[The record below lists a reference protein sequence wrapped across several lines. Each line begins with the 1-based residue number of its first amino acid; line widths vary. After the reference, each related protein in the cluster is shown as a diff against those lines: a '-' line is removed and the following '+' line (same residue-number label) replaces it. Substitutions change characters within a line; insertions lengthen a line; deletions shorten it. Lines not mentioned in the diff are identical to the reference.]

1 MPMLVFEGTEANL
14 KGPSVAAARFIPF
27 GFRAAAG
34 TTSDFLYTFG
44 FCFNVGSFWLQWS
57 KCGDAQTHAH
67 IRATLVESGI
77 IREIRAWFHQALGR
91 AGILTC
97 FRLFKPVKVDSVCVC
112 VCHTCPC
119 PRVRMFVF
127 VCVCVFA
134 LAGIQEIRR
143 F

>member
-1 MPMLVFEGTEANL
+1 MFMLEHEETQADL
-14 KGPSVAAARFIPF
+14 KGPSLPRPDLSPSGSGPRQGCVQIPF
-27 GFRAAAG
+27 RVY

-77 IREIRAWFHQALGR
+77 IREIRVWFHQALGR

-112 VCHTCPC
+112 VCLCL
-119 PRVRMFVF
+119 R
-127 VCVCVFA
+127 
-134 LAGIQEIRR
+134 L
-143 F
+143 